1 MTRSRPG
8 CARVRS
14 SIIAAPCCQKEVRRE
29 FVPPAVLAGVLR
41 HGILAERQA
50 ELLTDG
56 IRALALEAAG
66 YEAKVFEFISNE
78 HTGKNVM
85 IAAVKREAP
94 GDGAAARAEVRAVMD
109 FFGLRSQRLV
119 ELLRACGE
127 SHLS

>member
-1 MTRSRPG
+1 
-8 CARVRS
+8 
-14 SIIAAPCCQKEVRRE
+14 VRRE
-29 FVPPAVLAGVLR
+29 FSPPPVLAAVLR

-85 IAAVKREAP
+85 IAAVKRDVP
-94 GDGAAARAEVRAVMD
+94 GDGAAARAELRALME
-109 FFGLRSQRLV
+109 FFGLRSQRLADA
-119 ELLRACGE
+119 LA
-127 SHLS
+127 